1 MKYQIELSNT
11 AEKHILQFKKSGKK
25 QLLKKIERLI
35 DELVI
40 HPTTG
45 TGKPEQLK
53 HYETPTWSRRI
64 DKQHRLVYQIFEREV
79 VVLVIAA
86 WGHYED

>member
-1 MKYQIELSNT
+1 MMYDIKFESDVFKDI
-11 AEKHILQFKKSGKK
+11 EKHKKAGHK
-25 QLLKKIERLI
+25 QLLRKIDHLLN
-35 DELVI
+35 ELRI

-64 DKQHRLVYQIFEREV
+64 DKQHRLVYQIFENE
-79 VVLVIAA
+79 VLVLIIAA

>member
-1 MKYQIELSNT
+1 MSYQLKLDSDVHKDI
-11 AEKHILQFKKSGKK
+11 AKHKKAGNK
-25 QLLKKIERLI
+25 QLLRKIDALLN
-35 DELVI
+35 ELRA

>member
-1 MKYQIELSNT
+1 MKYDIELT
-11 AEKHILQFKKSGKK
+11 KIAEKHILRFKKSGQK
-25 QLLKKIERLI
+25 QLLKKIEKLI
-35 DELVI
+35 DELEI

-64 DKQHRLVYQIFEREV
+64 DKQHRLVYQIFENE
-79 VVLVIAA
+79 VLVLIIAA